1 MSFAKFKAPSYR
13 PEDGVEPDSG
23 FGASPEAGFG
33 VKANTLPSLPLPPLP
48 LDTGL
53 NRGVSAPSTRN
64 EDLQDLD
71 VLATD
76 EGIAENKIELSPE
89 LMNARAIKILMAR
102 LSDLLFLP
110 SGNIAPQERALSD
123 DLISRLF
130 EKATRVSKLQLVERM
145 LHHSEPPPA
154 LIRTMIHSEDEIAL
168 PILRSPLKLKQ
179 ADLISVVTT
188 SGAIYQKSIAEREGL
203 HSAVCDALIQCA
215 DVPTIRVML
224 RNATTVISRTG
235 FIRLAE
241 KSLKN
246 PEVLEPLIERTDFP
260 ADLAHLVFW
269 WSPTGLRRK
278 IIERFASPRQTVFEI
293 VSEELVEDFDEM
305 IPEVANAFRM
315 VRKAQKMER
324 ADVDRAL
331 DDLHTGDANEA
342 LDRLADSA
350 HLKAETIAQIF
361 DDRGGEAIGVFC
373 KAVGFGRERF
383 MRLRLILAERK
394 GEILD
399 DREAIN
405 DAVSMVHDTLS
416 TDKADLILRYWD
428 RATREIEV

>member
-1 MSFAKFKAPSYR
+1 MSFAKFRAPTYQ
-13 PEDGVEPDSG
+13 PDDGLGRDPG
-23 FGASPEAGFG
+23 AGASPDTSPEVTAD
-33 VKANTLPSLPLPPLP
+33 ALSALPLLPLP
-48 LDTGL
+48 LDVEFDTTA
-53 NRGVSAPSTRN
+53 RAHAVRK
-64 EDLQDLD
+64 EDLQDLALSAAD
-71 VLATD
+71 QGTVESTV
-76 EGIAENKIELSPE
+76 ELSPE
-89 LMNARAIKILMAR
+89 LMNARAIKVLMAR
-102 LSDLLFLP
+102 MSDLLFLP

-123 DLISRLF
+123 DIISRLF
-130 EKATRVSKLQLVERM
+130 EKATRVSKLQLVERL
-145 LHHSEPPPA
+145 LHHSEPPPT
-154 LIRTMIHSEDEIAL
+154 LVRTMIHSEDEIAL
-168 PILRSPLKLKQ
+168 PILRSPMKLKQ
-179 ADLISVVTT
+179 ADLISVVMT
-188 SGAIYQKSIAEREGL
+188 SSAIYQKSIAEREGL

-241 KSLKN
+241 KSLKD

-278 IIERFASPRQTVFEI
+278 IIERFASPRQTVFEV
-293 VSEELVEDFDEM
+293 VSEELVEDFDGM
-305 IPEVANAFRM
+305 VPEVANAFRM
-315 VRKAQKMER
+315 VRKARKMDR
-324 ADVDRAL
+324 ADVDHAL
-331 DDLHTGDANEA
+331 EELHTGDANDA
-342 LDRLADSA
+342 LDRLASGA

-361 DDRGGEAIGVFC
+361 DDRGGEAIGVYC

-394 GEILD
+394 GEILNGRD
-399 DREAIN
+399 AIN
-405 DAVSMVHDTLS
+405 DAVSLVHDTLS